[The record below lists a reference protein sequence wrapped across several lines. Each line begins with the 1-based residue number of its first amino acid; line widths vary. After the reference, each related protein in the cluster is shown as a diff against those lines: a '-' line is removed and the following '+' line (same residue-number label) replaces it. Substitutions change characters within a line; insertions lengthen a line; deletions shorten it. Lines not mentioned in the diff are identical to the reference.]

1 MAFEKGQSGNPAGQ
15 SLLTKETE
23 EFLSLTLEQ
32 RRAYLKD
39 LWSEVAFT
47 ITKRAKSMAKTVS
60 TKDIGRLYQLVMSGA
75 VSLDKAFPPK
85 EVSGQTLSINLFGSL
100 GQKAV
105 GIVQPEIPVIEGRV
119 TKEIVHAPESNESS
133 FNPVLSRTDVDPLR
147 LPGGEGPGDGG
158 TSGEV

>member
-1 MAFEKGQSGNPAGQ
+1 MALEKGQSGNPLGQ
-15 SLLTKETE
+15 SLLTQETE

-47 ITKRAKSMAKTVS
+47 VTKRAKSMAKTVS

-75 VSLDKAFPPK
+75 VALDKAFPPK
-85 EVSGQTLSINLFGSL
+85 EISGQTLSINLFGSL

-105 GIVQPEIPVIEGRV
+105 GIVQPPVPTIEAKV
-119 TKEIVHAPESNESS
+119 TKEIVHAPQSNEST
-133 FNPVLSRTDVDPLR
+133 FDPVLSRADVDPLR
-147 LPGGEGPGDGG
+147 LPGSEGSAQDEPGG
-158 TSGEV
+158 

>member
-1 MAFEKGQSGNPAGQ
+1 MPFEKGQSGNPLGQ

-23 EFLSLTLEQ
+23 EFLSLNLDQ
-32 RRAYLKD
+32 RRALLKD

-47 ITKRAKSMAKTVS
+47 ITKRAKSLAKTCS

-85 EVSGQTLSINLFGSL
+85 EIAGQTLSINLFGSL

-105 GIVQPEIPVIEGRV
+105 GIVQPSIPVMEAKV
-119 TKEIVHAPESNESS
+119 LKETKHETDESS
-133 FNPVLSRTDVDPLR
+133 FSPVLSRADVDPLR
-147 LPGGEGPGDGG
+147 LPGSEGSAQDESGG
-158 TSGEV
+158 